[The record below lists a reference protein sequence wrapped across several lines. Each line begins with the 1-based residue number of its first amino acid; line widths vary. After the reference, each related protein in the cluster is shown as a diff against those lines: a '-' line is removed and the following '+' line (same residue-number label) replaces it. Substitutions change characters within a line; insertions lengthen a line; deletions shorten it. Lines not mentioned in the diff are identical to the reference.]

1 MIRFIKTPNQN
12 LLYREIRLEGAR
24 MEYEN
29 GVRDEALKNRKAHSA
44 QMITYSNSL
53 STVETQKGK

>member
-12 LLYREIRLEGAR
+12 LLYRDQIGGG
-24 MEYEN
+24 EN